1 MAPLGARTRTAM
13 TENTVPAPSPSASA
27 GAGGSTEKWYAL
39 SPEDVAARLG
49 VDPAKGLTAAKAAEL
64 LSTNG
69 PNALPAEKPPPAWHQ
84 FIAQYKS
91 YMQIIL
97 VGAAIASIIIGQVS
111 TGVAVLAITALNA
124 LGGMR
129 QQGKAESAM
138 NALQSMLKTSARVR
152 RDGTEVKVDADQVVV
167 GDVVLLAAGDDVCA
181 DGRIIQASS
190 LQIDESALTGES
202 VPASKDAE
210 VLTADNPVLGD
221 QSNMAFMNT
230 PVTHGNAVMI
240 VTGTGA
246 DTAVGGISGML
257 KSAPNVKTPMT
268 QQLDTLTLWIA
279 GAAGLT
285 IAIMFALGIS
295 RGESTQV
302 IFTTAIALAL
312 AAVPMAMPTVLQV
325 ILSSGSRELAAHGA
339 VVKSLDSV
347 ETLGSTS
354 AINSDKTGTLT
365 MNQVT
370 VVEVIDPTDRFSI
383 TGMGYGLD
391 GEVQH
396 TAGNTNTI
404 EAAILP
410 FLITN
415 DAKLVDGK
423 VVGDPTEGALLVLGH
438 KAKLDVEN
446 TQQAFPRLATL
457 PFDPTYKLMATF
469 CDAKDDQGNPVVRVF
484 VKGAAPAV
492 IGRATSALAKGQSMP
507 WGDEQNARAG
517 KEMDRLG
524 GKGLRI
530 MAAAMKDMAPG
541 DFDPDGDLLSMVQG
555 LQMTAIVGMMDPP
568 RPESLDAVRAAQD
581 ANIRVRMVT
590 GDDVVTGAA
599 IAEQLGI
606 PGEAI
611 LGTELAAMSE
621 DERLKRIDNIGVVG
635 RVAPEHKVLMVETLR
650 KKGDVVAMT
659 GDGVNDA
666 PAIKAADI
674 GIAMGSGTQVAKN
687 AGRMILT
694 DDNFATIVR
703 AVSEGRKLYDNM
715 LKYIR
720 FMLVALVT
728 YVVTFLLASLLNI
741 AGGQPFSAVQILWIN
756 FVITAPVGIALGL
769 DKETPG
775 LMKRRPRPRAAQ
787 IMSPSVIVTVGLAGL
802 FMSVAINLLIVFGE
816 NQYDSPGIASTM
828 GLVAFSLML
837 VIAAFESRDE
847 KASILTTETFDNR
860 TLNITGVVE
869 VVLAIL
875 IAAGAFLP
883 SLLGTTQLTGG
894 QWLIGAAPA
903 VVLFIG
909 WELGKLIARRRSP
922 SAHADTSVAAA
933 APAR

>member
-1 MAPLGARTRTAM
+1 M
-13 TENTVPAPSPSASA
+13 
-27 GAGGSTEKWYAL
+27 
-39 SPEDVAARLG
+39 
-49 VDPAKGLTAAKAAEL
+49 
-64 LSTNG
+64 
-69 PNALPAEKPPPAWHQ
+69 
-84 FIAQYKS
+84 
-91 YMQIIL
+91 
-97 VGAAIASIIIGQVS
+97 
-111 TGVAVLAITALNA
+111 IT
-124 LGGMR
+124 
-129 QQGKAESAM
+129 
-138 NALQSMLKTSARVR
+138 
-152 RDGTEVKVDADQVVV
+152 
-167 GDVVLLAAGDDVCA
+167 
-181 DGRIIQASS
+181 
-190 LQIDESALTGES
+190 DE
-202 VPASKDAE
+202 
-210 VLTADNPVLGD
+210 NPVLGD

-230 PVTHGNAVMI
+230 PVTHGSGVMI

-246 DTAVGGISGML
+246 DTAVGTISGML
-257 KSAPNVKTPMT
+257 KSAPNLKTPLT
-268 QQLDTLTLWIA
+268 KQLDTLTLWIA
-279 GAAGLT
+279 AAAGLT

-295 RGESTQV
+295 RGDSTQT

-325 ILSSGSRELAAHGA
+325 ILSSGSRDLAAHGA

-370 VVEVIDPTDRFSI
+370 VVEVIDPTDRYAIS
-383 TGMGYGLD
+383 GMGYGLN
-391 GEVQH
+391 GEVHH

-438 KAKLDVEN
+438 KVKLDIEG
-446 TQQAFPRLATL
+446 TQEAYPRLATL

-469 CDAKDDQGNPVVRVF
+469 CDAKDESGNPVVRVF

-492 IGRATSALAKGQSMP
+492 IGRATTALAKGETIP
-507 WGDEQNARAG
+507 WGEQQNTRADQQ
-517 KEMDRLG
+517 MDRLG

-530 MAAAMKDMAPG
+530 MAAAMTDIDPTG
-541 DFDPDGDLLSMVQG
+541 FDPEGDLLSLVQG
-555 LQMTAIVGMMDPP
+555 LQLTALVGMIDPP
-568 RPESLDAVRAAQD
+568 RAESLDAVRSAQD

-599 IAEQLGI
+599 VAKQLGI
-606 PGEAI
+606 PGQAI
-611 LGTELAAMSE
+611 LGTDLAAMSE
-621 DERLKRIDNIGVVG
+621 AERLDRIGDIGVVG
-635 RVAPEHKVLMVETLR
+635 RVAPEHKVLMVQTLR
-650 KKGDVVAMT
+650 KRGEVVAMT

-674 GIAMGSGTQVAKN
+674 GIAMGTGTQVAKN

-728 YVVTFLLASLLNI
+728 YVVTFLVASLLNI

-756 FVITAPVGIALGL
+756 FLITAPVGIALGL

-775 LMKRRPRPRAAQ
+775 LMKRQPRPRAAS
-787 IMSPSVIVTVGLAGL
+787 IMTPAVITTVGLVGV
-802 FMSVAINLLIVFGE
+802 FMSLAIDGLVVAGK
-816 NQYDSPGIASTM
+816 NQYNNAEIASTM

-837 VIAAFESRDE
+837 VVAAFESRDE
-847 KASILTTETFDNR
+847 KASILRVDTFDNR
-860 TLNITGVVE
+860 TLNITAVIE
-869 VVLAIL
+869 IALALL
-875 IAAGAFLP
+875 IARGAALT
-883 SLLGTTQLTGG
+883 SLLGAAALTST
-894 QWLIGAAPA
+894 QWLLGALPA
-903 VVLFIG
+903 LVLFIA
-909 WELGKLIARRRSP
+909 WELAKAIARRR
-922 SAHADTSVAAA
+922 TSNVQQT
-933 APAR
+933 APAERHASRHRRVTAKEPEGDGQRPCLTLDFPPGHPPGSDTEVSDAQPPTTDPEPADRASGP

>member
-1 MAPLGARTRTAM
+1 MTSKTMVASGGATRA
-13 TENTVPAPSPSASA
+13 A
-27 GAGGSTEKWYAL
+27 GDTSGKWYAVP
-39 SPEDVAARLG
+39 SAEVANTLG
-49 VDPAKGLTAAKAAEL
+49 VDPASGWSAAKAAEL
-64 LSTNG
+64 LRTNG
-69 PNALPAEKPPPAWHQ
+69 PNALPAEKPPPGWTL
-84 FIAQYKS
+84 FLAQYKS

-97 VGAAIASIIIGQVS
+97 VGAAIASILIGQIA
-111 TGVAVLAITALNA
+111 TGVAVLLITALNA
-124 LGGMR
+124 LGGLR

-152 RDGTEVKVDADQVVV
+152 RDGSEVKIDADQVVV

-181 DGRIIQASS
+181 DGRLVEATS

-202 VPASKDAE
+202 VPASKSID
-210 VLTADNPVLGD
+210 VITDPDPVIGD
-221 QSNMAFMNT
+221 QTNMAFMNT
-230 PVTHGNAVMI
+230 PVTHGSGVMI

-246 DTAVGGISGML
+246 DTAVGTISGML
-257 KSAPNVKTPMT
+257 KSAPNLKTPLT
-268 QQLDTLTLWIA
+268 KQLDTLTLWIA
-279 GAAGLT
+279 AAAGLT

-295 RGESTQV
+295 RGDSPQV

-325 ILSSGSRELAAHGA
+325 ILSGGSRDLAAHGA

-370 VVEVIDPTDRFSI
+370 VVEVIDPTDRYAI

-391 GEVQH
+391 GEVHH

-438 KAKLDVEN
+438 KAKLDIDS
-446 TQQAFPRLATL
+446 TQQAYPRLATL
-457 PFDPTYKLMATF
+457 PFDPTYKLMAAF
-469 CDAKDDQGNPVVRVF
+469 CDAKDASGKSVVRVF

-492 IGRATSALAKGQSMP
+492 IGRATSALTGGETVR
-507 WGDEQNARAG
+507 WGDEQNQRADQQM
-517 KEMDRLG
+517 ERLG
-524 GKGLRI
+524 GLGLRI
-530 MAAAMKDMAPG
+530 MAAAMKDIDPQS
-541 DFDPDGDLLSMVQG
+541 FDPAGDLLALVQG
-555 LQMTAIVGMMDPP
+555 LQLTALVGMIDPP
-568 RPESLDAVRAAQD
+568 RLESRDAVRSAQD

-599 IAEQLGI
+599 VAEQLGI

-611 LGTELAAMSE
+611 LGTDLAAMSE
-621 DERLKRIDNIGVVG
+621 SERLARIDDIGVVG

-650 KKGDVVAMT
+650 KKGEVVAMT

-728 YVVTFLLASLLNI
+728 YVVTFLLASVLNI
-741 AGGQPFSAVQILWIN
+741 AGGQPFSAIQILWIN
-756 FVITAPVGIALGL
+756 FLITAPVGIALGL
-769 DKETPG
+769 DKQTPG
-775 LMKRRPRPRAAQ
+775 LMQRRPRPRAAS
-787 IMSPSVIVTVGLAGL
+787 IMTPAVITTVGLVGL
-802 FMSVAINLLIVFGE
+802 FMSLAIDALIVFGTSTY
-816 NQYDSPGIASTM
+816 NSPDIASTM

-837 VIAAFESRDE
+837 VVAAFESRDE
-847 KASILTTETFDNR
+847 KASILHADTFDNR
-860 TLNITGVVE
+860 TLNITALVE
-869 VVLAIL
+869 IALAIM
-875 IAAGAFLP
+875 IARGAALTTFLGAAAL
-883 SLLGTTQLTGG
+883 SSE
-894 QWLIGAAPA
+894 QWLIGALPA
-903 VVLFIG
+903 LVLLIG
-909 WELGKLIARRRSP
+909 WEIGKVIARRRS
-922 SAHADTSVAAA
+922 VG
-933 APAR
+933 

>member
-1 MAPLGARTRTAM
+1 MSVAEAKPAVAASGA
-13 TENTVPAPSPSASA
+13 
-27 GAGGSTEKWYAL
+27 WYAK
-39 SPEDVAARLG
+39 SAQETAAGVGVDVAQGLSVEEAARR
-49 VDPAKGLTAAKAAEL
+49 
-64 LSTNG
+64 LSANG
-69 PNALPAEKPPPAWHQ
+69 PNALPAEAPPAGWKI
-84 FIAQYKS
+84 FLGQYKS

-97 VGAAIASIIIGQVS
+97 VAAAIASLVIGQVR

-152 RDGTEVKVDADQVVV
+152 RGGSEVTIDADQVVV
-167 GDVVLLAAGDDVCA
+167 GDVVLLTAGDDVCA
-181 DGRIIQASS
+181 DGRIIAASS

-202 VPASKDAE
+202 VPASKGAA
-210 VLTADNPVLGD
+210 VLTDANPVLGD

-230 PVTHGNAVMI
+230 PVTHGSGVMI
-240 VTGTGA
+240 VTATGA
-246 DTAVGGISGML
+246 DTAVGNISGML
-257 KSAPNVKTPMT
+257 KAAPTMKTPLT
-268 QQLDTLTLWIA
+268 KQLDTLTLWIA

-285 IAIMFALGIS
+285 IALMFALGIA

-325 ILSSGSRELAAHGA
+325 ILSSGSRDLAAHGA

-370 VVEVIDPTDRFSI
+370 VVEVLDPTDRYAI
-383 TGMGYGLD
+383 TGMGYGLE
-391 GEVQH
+391 GHVEH
-396 TAGNTNTI
+396 TAGNSNSI
-404 EAAILP
+404 EASILP
-410 FLITN
+410 FLIAN
-415 DAKLVDGK
+415 DAKLINGK

-438 KAKLDVEN
+438 KVKLDVEG
-446 TQQAFPRLATL
+446 TQATYPRVATL
-457 PFDPTYKLMATF
+457 PFDPTYKLMAVF
-469 CDAKDDQGNPVVRVF
+469 CEAKDDQGHDVVRMF
-484 VKGAAPAV
+484 VKGAGPAV
-492 IGRATSALAKGQSMP
+492 LGRVSTALVDGGSKP
-507 WGDEQNARAG
+507 WTDEAG
-517 KEMDRLG
+517 KRADAEMARLG
-524 GKGLRI
+524 GKGLRV
-530 MAAAMKDMAPG
+530 MAAAMKDFDPA
-541 DFDPDGDLLSMVQG
+541 DFDPHGDLLSLVAD
-555 LQMTAIVGMMDPP
+555 LQMTAIVGMIDPP
-568 RPESLDAVRAAQD
+568 RAESLDAVKAAQD

-599 IAEQLGI
+599 VAKQLGI

-611 LGTELAAMSE
+611 LGSELAAMSE
-621 DERLKRIDNIGVVG
+621 SERLERIDNIGVVG

-674 GIAMGSGTQVAKN
+674 GIAMGTGTQVAKN

-720 FMLVALVT
+720 FMMVALVT
-728 YVVTFLLASLLNI
+728 YVVTFLMASLLNI
-741 AGGQPFSAVQILWIN
+741 AGGQPFSATQILWIN

-775 LMKRRPRPRAAQ
+775 LMKRLPRPRSVS
-787 IMSPSVIVTVGLAGL
+787 IMTPAVLTTVGLVGL
-802 FMSVAINLLIVFGE
+802 FMAVSINAVIVFGE
-816 NQYDSPGIASTM
+816 GRYGQAEVASTM

-837 VIAAFESRDE
+837 VVAAFECRDE
-847 KASILTTETFDNR
+847 KTTILQSETFDNR
-860 TLNITGVVE
+860 TLNITVLVE
-869 VVLAIL
+869 LVLAVM
-875 IAAGAFLP
+875 IAEGTLLTSFLRTADL
-883 SLLGTTQLTGG
+883 SGS
-894 QWLIGAAPA
+894 QWLFGAAPA
-903 VVLFIG
+903 VVLFLG
-909 WELGKLIARRRSP
+909 WEVGKAIARKRS
-922 SAHADTSVAAA
+922 AGK
-933 APAR
+933 PAIAE

>member
-1 MAPLGARTRTAM
+1 MSDSTVRPQDSSAPATTQ
-13 TENTVPAPSPSASA
+13 
-27 GAGGSTEKWYAL
+27 WYAM
-39 SPEDVAARLG
+39 SAQDVAEKLG
-49 VDPAKGLTAAKAAEL
+49 VDPDQGLSAAGASASLQK
-64 LSTNG
+64 NG
-69 PNALPAEKPPPAWHQ
+69 PNALPAESPPPGWKM
-84 FIAQYKS
+84 FLAQYKS

-97 VGAAIASIIIGQVS
+97 VAAAVASIVIGEIS
-111 TGVAVLAITALNA
+111 TGIAVLLITALNA

-152 RDGTEVKVDADQVVV
+152 RDGTEVKIDADQVVV

-181 DGRIIQASS
+181 DGRLIQSSS

-202 VPASKDAE
+202 VPAGKSADIVTEKD
-210 VLTADNPVLGD
+210 PVLGD

-230 PVTHGNAVMI
+230 PVTHGGGVMI

-246 DTAVGGISGML
+246 DTAVGKISGML
-257 KSAPNVKTPMT
+257 KSTPTLKTPMT
-268 QQLDTLTLWIA
+268 KQLDTLTLWIA

-295 RGESTQV
+295 RGDSTQQ

-325 ILSSGSRELAAHGA
+325 ILSTGSSKLAQHGA

-365 MNQVT
+365 LNQVT
-370 VVEVIDPTDRFSI
+370 VVEVIDATDRFSV
-383 TGMGYGLD
+383 TGKGYGLD
-391 GEVQH
+391 GEIHH

-410 FLITN
+410 FLIAN

-423 VVGDPTEGALLVLGH
+423 VVGDPTEGALLVLGS
-438 KAKLDVEN
+438 KAKIDHES
-446 TQQAFPRLATL
+446 TIEAFPSLATL
-457 PFDPTYKLMATF
+457 PFDPTYKLMARF
-469 CDAKDDQGNPVVRVF
+469 CQATDESGKAVVRVF
-484 VKGAAPAV
+484 VKGAGPAV
-492 IGRATSALAKGQSMP
+492 ISRATTALSGGETVA
-507 WGDEQNARAG
+507 WGEAETERAN
-517 KEMDRLG
+517 KQMQRLG
-524 GKGLRI
+524 GKGLRV
-530 MAAAMKDMAPG
+530 MAAAMKDMDPK
-541 DFDPDGDLLSMVQG
+541 DFNPDGDLLAMVQD
-555 LQMTAIVGMMDPP
+555 LQMTALVGMIDPP
-568 RPESLDAVRAAQD
+568 REESHEAVLAAQD

-599 IAEQLGI
+599 VAKQLGI

-621 DERLKRIDNIGVVG
+621 AERLERIDNIGVVG

-650 KKGDVVAMT
+650 KKDAVVAMT

-687 AGRMILT
+687 ASRMILT

-720 FMLVALVT
+720 FMLIALVT
-728 YVVTFLLASLLNI
+728 YVVTFLMASILNI
-741 AGGQPFSAVQILWIN
+741 ASGEPFSAAQILWIN
-756 FVITAPVGIALGL
+756 FLITAPVGIALGL

-775 LMKRRPRPRAAQ
+775 LMKRKPRPRAAS
-787 IMSPSVIVTVGLAGL
+787 IMSGPVITTVGLVGL
-802 FMSVAINLLIVFGE
+802 FMAVVINAVIVFGE
-816 NQYDSPGIASTM
+816 NQYGQVEIGSTM

-837 VIAAFESRDE
+837 VIVAFESRDQ
-847 KASILTTETFDNR
+847 KATVFTTATFDNA
-860 TLNITGVVE
+860 TLNIVALVE
-869 VVLAIL
+869 IVLAVL
-875 IAAGAFLP
+875 IARGGALT
-883 SLLGTTQLTGG
+883 SLLDSQALTDT

-903 VVLFIG
+903 VVLLLL
-909 WELGKLIARRRSP
+909 WEAGKWIARSRSGEAKQAP
-922 SAHADTSVAAA
+922 AAA
-933 APAR
+933 

>member
-1 MAPLGARTRTAM
+1 MTSKTMVASGAATRAAGDTA
-13 TENTVPAPSPSASA
+13 
-27 GAGGSTEKWYAL
+27 GKWYAV
-39 SPEDVAARLG
+39 SPAEVADALG
-49 VDPAKGLTAAKAAEL
+49 VTPASGWSAAKAAEL
-64 LSTNG
+64 LRTNG
-69 PNALPAEKPPPAWHQ
+69 PNALPAEKPPPGWTL
-84 FIAQYKS
+84 FLAQYKS

-97 VGAAIASIIIGQVS
+97 VGAAVASILIGQIA
-111 TGVAVLAITALNA
+111 TGVAVLLITALNA
-124 LGGMR
+124 LGGLR

-152 RDGTEVKVDADQVVV
+152 RDGSEVKIDADQVVV
-167 GDVVLLAAGDDVCA
+167 GDVVLLSAGDDVCA
-181 DGRIIQASS
+181 DGRLVEATS

-202 VPASKDAE
+202 VPASKSTD
-210 VLTADNPVLGD
+210 VITDPDPVIGD
-221 QSNMAFMNT
+221 QTNMAFMNT
-230 PVTHGNAVMI
+230 PVTHGSGVMI

-246 DTAVGGISGML
+246 ATAVGTISGML
-257 KSAPNVKTPMT
+257 KSAPNLKTPLT
-268 QQLDTLTLWIA
+268 KQLDTLTLWIA
-279 GAAGLT
+279 AAAGLT

-295 RGESTQV
+295 RGDSTQV

-325 ILSSGSRELAAHGA
+325 ILSSGSRDLAAHGA

-370 VVEVIDPTDRFSI
+370 VVEVIDPTDRYAI

-391 GEVQH
+391 GEVHH

-438 KAKLDVEN
+438 KAKLDIDG
-446 TQQAFPRLATL
+446 TQQAYPRLATL
-457 PFDPTYKLMATF
+457 PFDPTYKLMAAF
-469 CDAKDDQGNPVVRVF
+469 CSAKDASGKPVVRVF

-492 IGRATSALAKGQSMP
+492 IGRATSALTGGETVP
-507 WGDEQNARAG
+507 WGDEQNQRADQQM
-517 KEMDRLG
+517 ERLG
-524 GKGLRI
+524 GLGLRI
-530 MAAAMKDMAPG
+530 MAAAMKDIDLQG
-541 DFDPDGDLLSMVQG
+541 FDPSGDLLSLIQG
-555 LQMTAIVGMMDPP
+555 LQLTALVGMIDPP
-568 RPESLDAVRAAQD
+568 RLESRDAVRSAQD

-599 IAEQLGI
+599 VAEQLGI

-611 LGTELAAMSE
+611 LGTDLAAMSE
-621 DERLKRIDNIGVVG
+621 SERLARIDNIGVVG

-650 KKGDVVAMT
+650 KKGEVVAMT

-728 YVVTFLLASLLNI
+728 YVVTFLLASVLNI
-741 AGGQPFSAVQILWIN
+741 AGGQPFSAIQILWIN
-756 FVITAPVGIALGL
+756 FLITAPVGIALGL
-769 DKETPG
+769 DKQTPG
-775 LMKRRPRPRAAQ
+775 LMERRPRPRAAS
-787 IMSPSVIVTVGLAGL
+787 IMTPAVITTVGLVGL
-802 FMSVAINLLIVFGE
+802 FMSLAIDALIVFGTNTYSNAE
-816 NQYDSPGIASTM
+816 IASTM

-837 VIAAFESRDE
+837 VVAAFESRDE
-847 KASILTTETFDNR
+847 KASILHVDTFDNK
-860 TLNITGVVE
+860 TLNITALVE
-869 VVLAIL
+869 IALAVM
-875 IAAGAFLP
+875 IARGAALTTFLGAAAL
-883 SLLGTTQLTGG
+883 SST
-894 QWLIGAAPA
+894 QWLIGALPA
-903 VVLFIG
+903 VVLLIA
-909 WELGKLIARRRSP
+909 WELGKVIARRRKSL
-922 SAHADTSVAAA
+922 
-933 APAR
+933 

>member
-1 MAPLGARTRTAM
+1 MVDRNVASRAGEL
-13 TENTVPAPSPSASA
+13 PAN
-27 GAGGSTEKWYAL
+27 AGGGPEKWYAL
-39 SPEDVAARLG
+39 SPDEVAHKLA
-49 VDPAKGLTAAKAAEL
+49 VDPASGLPAATAVQRLK
-64 LSTNG
+64 TDG
-69 PNALPAEKPPPAWHQ
+69 PNALPAEKPPPTWRR
-84 FIAQYKS
+84 FLVQYRS

-97 VGAAIASIIIGQVS
+97 VAAAVASILIGEVA
-111 TGVAVLAITALNA
+111 TGVAVLLITALNA
-124 LGGMR
+124 LGGLR

-138 NALQSMLKTSARVR
+138 NALQSMLKTTARVR
-152 RDGTEVKVDADQVVV
+152 RDGIEVKVDADQVVV

-181 DGRIIQASS
+181 DGRLVEATS

-202 VPASKDAE
+202 VPASKSTE
-210 VLTADNPVLGD
+210 VITDPNPVLGD

-230 PVTHGNAVMI
+230 PVTHGGGLMI

-246 DTAVGGISGML
+246 DTAVGTISGML
-257 KSAPNVKTPMT
+257 KSTPHLKTPLT
-268 QQLDTLTLWIA
+268 KQLDTLTLWIA
-279 GAAGLT
+279 AAAGLT
-285 IAIMFALGIS
+285 IAVMFALGIS
-295 RGESTQV
+295 RGQSTQV

-325 ILSSGSRELAAHGA
+325 ILSSGSRDLAAHGA

-370 VVEVIDPTDRFSI
+370 VVEVIDPTDRYAI
-383 TGMGYGLD
+383 TGIGYGLD
-391 GEVQH
+391 GDVRH

-415 DAKLVDGK
+415 DAKLVNGK

-438 KAKLDVEN
+438 KVKLDIEG
-446 TQQAFPRLATL
+446 TQEAYPRLATL
-457 PFDPTYKLMATF
+457 PFDPTYKLMAAF
-469 CDAKDDQGNPVVRVF
+469 CDTKDDGGRPVVRVF
-484 VKGAAPAV
+484 VKGAGPAV
-492 IGRATSALAKGQSMP
+492 IGRATSALAKGQSVP
-507 WGDEQNARAG
+507 WGAQQDERASQ
-517 KEMDRLG
+517 EMERLG
-524 GKGLRI
+524 KKGLRI
-530 MAAAMKDMAPG
+530 MAAARKDLDPG

-555 LQMTAIVGMMDPP
+555 LQMTALVGMMDPP
-568 RPESLDAVRAAQD
+568 RPESLAAVRSAQD

-611 LGTELAAMSE
+611 LGTQLAAMSE
-621 DERLKRIDNIGVVG
+621 AERLDRIDTIGVVG

-650 KKGDVVAMT
+650 KKADVVAMT

-674 GIAMGSGTQVAKN
+674 GIAMGTGTQVAKN

-756 FVITAPVGIALGL
+756 FLITAPVGIALGL

-775 LMKRRPRPRAAQ
+775 LMKRMPRPRGAS
-787 IMSPSVIVTVGLAGL
+787 IMTLAVVATVGLAGL
-802 FMSVAINLLIVFGE
+802 FMSVAIDLLIVFGKHE
-816 NQYDSPGIASTM
+816 YDNTEIGSTM

-837 VIAAFESRDE
+837 VVAAFECRDE
-847 KASILTTETFDNR
+847 KASILGLKTFDNN
-860 TLNITGVVE
+860 TVNLTALVE
-869 VVLAIL
+869 IVLAIL
-875 IAAGAFLP
+875 IAKGAFLP
-883 SLLGTTQLTGG
+883 SLLGTANLSGT

-903 VVLFIG
+903 LVLFIA
-909 WELGKLIARRRSP
+909 WELGKAIARHEASGLQQ
-922 SAHADTSVAAA
+922 A
-933 APAR
+933 

>member
-1 MAPLGARTRTAM
+1 M
-13 TENTVPAPSPSASA
+13 
-27 GAGGSTEKWYAL
+27 TEKWYAL
-39 SPEDVAARLG
+39 SPEDVAAKLA
-49 VDPAKGLTAAKAAEL
+49 VDPANGLTAAKAAEL
-64 LSTNG
+64 LTANG
-69 PNALPAEKPPPAWHQ
+69 ANALPAEKPPPAWHQ
-84 FIAQYKS
+84 FLAQYKS

-97 VGAAIASIIIGQVS
+97 VGAAVASLLIGEFT
-111 TGVAVLAITALNA
+111 TGVAVLLITALNA

-202 VPASKDAE
+202 VPASKSAE
-210 VLTADNPVLGD
+210 VITDENPVLGD
-221 QSNMAFMNT
+221 QVNMAFMNT
-230 PVTHGNAVMI
+230 PVTHGNGIMI
-240 VTGTGA
+240 ITGTGA
-246 DTAVGGISGML
+246 DTAVGNISGML
-257 KSAPNVKTPMT
+257 KSAPALKTPMT
-268 QQLDTLTLWIA
+268 KQLDTLTLWIA
-279 GAAGLT
+279 AAAGLT

-325 ILSSGSRELAAHGA
+325 ILSGGSRDLAAHGA
-339 VVKSLDSV
+339 VVKSLDAV

-370 VVEVIDPTDRFSI
+370 VVEVIDPTDRFSVS
-383 TGMGYGLD
+383 GMGYGLD
-391 GEVQH
+391 GEIQH

-438 KAKLDVEN
+438 KAKLDIEG
-446 TQQAFPRLATL
+446 TQAAYPRLATL
-457 PFDPTYKLMATF
+457 PFDPTYKLMAAF
-469 CDAKDDQGNPVVRVF
+469 CDATDENGNAVVRIF

-492 IGRATSALAKGQSMP
+492 IGRATSALAKGQSVP
-507 WGDEQNARAG
+507 WTTEAGSRADG
-517 KEMDRLG
+517 EMARLG

-530 MAAAMKDMAPG
+530 MAAAMKDLDPA
-541 DFDPDGDLLSMVQG
+541 DFDPTGDLLSMVQG

-568 RPESLDAVRAAQD
+568 RAESLDAVRAAQD

-590 GDDVVTGAA
+590 GDDVITGAA
-599 IAEQLGI
+599 IAQQLGI

-611 LGTELAAMSE
+611 LGTELAGMS
-621 DERLKRIDNIGVVG
+621 DEERTARIDGIGVVG

-650 KKGDVVAMT
+650 AEGDVVAMT

-674 GIAMGSGTQVAKN
+674 GIAMGTGTQVAKN
-687 AGRMILT
+687 AGKMILT

-703 AVSEGRKLYDNM
+703 AVSVGRKVYDNM

-728 YVVTFLLASLLNI
+728 YVVTFLMASLLNI
-741 AGGQPFSAVQILWIN
+741 AGGQPFTAVQILWIN
-756 FVITAPVGIALGL
+756 FLITAPVGIALGL
-769 DKETPG
+769 DQATPG
-775 LMKRRPRPRAAQ
+775 LMKRKPRPRSSK
-787 IMSPSVIVTVGLAGL
+787 IMSPAVMVTVGVAGV
-802 FMSVAINLLIVFGE
+802 FMSVAINLLIVLGE
-816 NQYDSPGIASTM
+816 NQYDSVVIGSTM

-837 VIAAFESRDE
+837 VVAAFESRDE
-847 KASILTTETFDNR
+847 KASVLTPKTFDNR
-860 TLNITGVVE
+860 TVNLTAIVE
-869 VVLAIL
+869 IVLAIL
-875 IAAGAFLP
+875 IAAGSFLP
-883 SLLGTTQLTGG
+883 SLLGTTQLTGN

-903 VVLFIG
+903 LVLLIG
-909 WELGKLIARRRSP
+909 WELGKAIARRRTP
-922 SAHADTSVAAA
+922 TV
-933 APAR
+933 RG

>member
-1 MAPLGARTRTAM
+1 M
-13 TENTVPAPSPSASA
+13 TENAATPGDGGTPAT
-27 GAGGSTEKWYAL
+27 AGGGAVTWYSLPA
-39 SPEDVAARLG
+39 DQVASRCG
-49 VDPAKGLTAAKAAEL
+49 VDPATGLSVAKAAEL
-64 LSTNG
+64 LTTNG
-69 PNALPAEKPPPAWHQ
+69 PNALPAEKPPPGWRL
-84 FIAQYKS
+84 FLAQYRS

-97 VGAAIASIIIGQVS
+97 VAAAVASIVIGEVA
-111 TGVAVLAITALNA
+111 TGVAVLLITALNA
-124 LGGMR
+124 LGGLR

-138 NALQSMLKTSARVR
+138 NALQSMLKTTARVR
-152 RDGTEVKVDADQVVV
+152 RGGTEVKVPADQVVV

-181 DGRIIQASS
+181 DGRLIEATS

-202 VPASKDAE
+202 VPASKSVE
-210 VLTADNPVLGD
+210 VVTDENPVLGD
-221 QSNMAFMNT
+221 QTNMAFMNT
-230 PVTHGNAVMI
+230 PVTHGSGVMI

-246 DTAVGGISGML
+246 DTAVGTISGML
-257 KSAPNVKTPMT
+257 KSAPNLKTPLT
-268 QQLDTLTLWIA
+268 KQLDTLTLWIA
-279 GAAGLT
+279 AAAGLT
-285 IAIMFALGIS
+285 IAVMFALGIA
-295 RGESTQV
+295 RGQSTQT

-370 VVEVIDPTDRFSI
+370 VVEVIDPTDRYSV
-383 TGMGYGLD
+383 TGMGYGLE

-415 DAKLVDGK
+415 DAKLVNGK

-438 KAKLDVEN
+438 KAQLDVEG
-446 TQQAFPRLATL
+446 TQEAYPRLATL
-457 PFDPTYKLMATF
+457 PFDPTYKLMAAF
-469 CDAKDDQGNPVVRVF
+469 CDAKDESGRPVVRVF

-492 IGRATSALAKGQSMP
+492 IGRATSALAKGESVP
-507 WGDEQNARAG
+507 WGDDENARASA
-517 KEMDRLG
+517 EQHRLG
-524 GKGLRI
+524 SQGLRI
-530 MAAAMKDMAPG
+530 MAAAMKDIDPKE
-541 DFDPDGDLLSMVQG
+541 FDPEGDLLSMVQG
-555 LQMTAIVGMMDPP
+555 LRLTALVGMIDPP
-568 RPESLDAVRAAQD
+568 RAESLDAVRSAQA

-599 IAEQLGI
+599 VAKQLGI

-611 LGTELAAMSE
+611 LGTQLAAMSE
-621 DERLKRIDNIGVVG
+621 AERLERIDGIGVVG

-650 KKGDVVAMT
+650 KKDEVVAMT

-674 GIAMGSGTQVAKN
+674 GIAMGTGTQVAKN

-775 LMKRRPRPRAAQ
+775 LMTRRPRPRAAS
-787 IMSPSVIVTVGLAGL
+787 IMSAAVITTVALAGV
-802 FMSVAINLLIVFGE
+802 FMSVAIDLLIVFGKH
-816 NQYDSPGIASTM
+816 QYDKTEIGSTM

-837 VIAAFESRDE
+837 VVAAFECRDE
-847 KASILTTETFDNR
+847 KASILRVETFDNN
-860 TLNITGVVE
+860 TVNVTALVE
-869 VVLAIL
+869 IVLAIL
-875 IAAGAFLP
+875 IAKGVFLP
-883 SLLGTTQLTGG
+883 SLLSTENLSGG
-894 QWLIGAAPA
+894 QWLIGALPA
-903 VVLFIG
+903 LVLFLG
-909 WELGKLIARRRSP
+909 WELGKALARRRTSE
-922 SAHADTSVAAA
+922 AHVTVPTDVVPAAA
-933 APAR
+933 AA

>member
-1 MAPLGARTRTAM
+1 M
-13 TENTVPAPSPSASA
+13 TEETKASGTGDGSAA
-27 GAGGSTEKWYAL
+27 VAVTAERWFAL
-39 SPEDVAARLG
+39 SPDDVARKLG
-49 VDPAKGLTAAKAAEL
+49 VEVAGGLSAAKAAEL
-64 LSTNG
+64 LKTNG
-69 PNALPAEKPPPAWHQ
+69 PNALPAEKQPPGWQ
-84 FIAQYKS
+84 LFLAQYRS

-97 VGAAIASIIIGQVS
+97 VGAAIASILIGQVA
-111 TGVAVLAITALNA
+111 TGIAVLLITALNA
-124 LGGMR
+124 LGGLR

-138 NALQSMLKTSARVR
+138 NALQSMLKTTARVR

-181 DGRIIQASS
+181 DGRLVEATS

-202 VPASKDAE
+202 VPASKSTE
-210 VLTADNPVLGD
+210 VITDPNPVLGD

-230 PVTHGNAVMI
+230 PVTHGSGLMI

-246 DTAVGGISGML
+246 DTAVGNISGML
-257 KSAPNVKTPMT
+257 KSAPNLKTPMT
-268 QQLDTLTLWIA
+268 KQLDTLTLWIA
-279 GAAGLT
+279 SAAGLT

-295 RGESTQV
+295 RGDSTQT

-325 ILSSGSRELAAHGA
+325 ILSSGSRDLAAHGA

-370 VVEVIDPTDRFSI
+370 VVEVIDPTDRYAVS
-383 TGMGYGLD
+383 GMGYGLE
-391 GEVQH
+391 GEIH
-396 TAGNTNTI
+396 HAAGNTNTI
-404 EAAILP
+404 ESAILP

-415 DAKLVDGK
+415 DAKLVNGK

-438 KAKLDVEN
+438 KAKLDIEG
-446 TQQAFPRLATL
+446 TQDNFPRVATL
-457 PFDPTYKLMATF
+457 PFDPTYKLMAAF
-469 CDAKDDQGNPVVRVF
+469 CDARDDSGNPVIRVF

-492 IGRATSALAKGQSMP
+492 IGRATSVLAQGKGVP
-507 WGDEQNARAG
+507 WGEEQNHRADQ
-517 KEMDRLG
+517 EMQRLG
-524 GKGLRI
+524 SKGLRI
-530 MAAAMKDMAPG
+530 MAAATKDIDRQG
-541 DFDPDGDLLSMVQG
+541 FDPEGDLLSLVQG
-555 LQMTAIVGMMDPP
+555 LQLTALVGMIDPP
-568 RPESLDAVRAAQD
+568 RAESLDAVRSAQD
-581 ANIRVRMVT
+581 ANIKVRMVT

-599 IAEQLGI
+599 VAQQLGI

-611 LGTELAAMSE
+611 LGTDLAAMSE
-621 DERLKRIDNIGVVG
+621 AERLARIDHIGVVG

-650 KKGDVVAMT
+650 KKGEVVAMT

-687 AGRMILT
+687 ASRMILT

-756 FVITAPVGIALGL
+756 FLITAPVGIALGL
-769 DKETPG
+769 DEQTPG
-775 LMKRRPRPRAAQ
+775 LMKRRPRPRAAS
-787 IMSPSVIVTVGLAGL
+787 IMTPAVVTTVGLVGVFMSLAIDLVIVTAKDH
-802 FMSVAINLLIVFGE
+802 
-816 NQYDSPGIASTM
+816 YDSIQIGSTM

-837 VIAAFESRDE
+837 VVAAFESRDE
-847 KASILTTETFDNR
+847 KASVLTVDTFDNR
-860 TLNITGVVE
+860 ALNITAAVE
-869 VVLAIL
+869 VALAIL
-875 IAAGAFLP
+875 IARGAALT
-883 SLLGTTQLTGG
+883 SLLGAAGLTST
-894 QWLIGAAPA
+894 QWLLGALPA
-903 VVLFIG
+903 VVLFVA
-909 WELGKLIARRRSP
+909 WELGKSMARRQ
-922 SAHADTSVAAA
+922 TSTAAEAVPTDVGAVAT
-933 APAR
+933 PA

>member
-1 MAPLGARTRTAM
+1 MTDSTVTPTKGGGAAG
-13 TENTVPAPSPSASA
+13 ESAS
-27 GAGGSTEKWYAL
+27 GTQWYAL
-39 SPEDVAARLG
+39 DPDAVAAKVD
-49 VDPAKGLTAAKAAEL
+49 VDPATGLSAAEAATRL
-64 LSTNG
+64 AKDG
-69 PNALPAEKPPPAWHQ
+69 PNALAAEAQPPGWKL
-84 FIAQYKS
+84 FLAQYKS

-97 VGAAIASIIIGQVS
+97 VAAAVASIAIGQIR
-111 TGVAVLAITALNA
+111 TGVAVLAITAINA
-124 LGGMR
+124 LGGLR

-152 RDGTEVKVDADQVVV
+152 RDDTEVKIDADQVVV
-167 GDVVLLAAGDDVCA
+167 GDVVLLTAGDDVCA
-181 DGRIIQASS
+181 DGRIIEASS

-202 VPASKDAE
+202 VPAAKSADLVTDA
-210 VLTADNPVLGD
+210 NPVLGD
-221 QSNMAFMNT
+221 QVNMAFMNT
-230 PVTHGNAVMI
+230 PVTHGSGVMI
-240 VTGTGA
+240 VTGTGGN
-246 DTAVGGISGML
+246 TAVGTISGML
-257 KSAPNVKTPMT
+257 KSAPTLKTPLT

-295 RGESTQV
+295 RGDSTQT
-302 IFTTAIALAL
+302 IFITAIALAL

-325 ILSSGSRELAAHGA
+325 ILSSGSRDLASHGA

-370 VVEVIDPTDRFSI
+370 VVEVLDPTDRYAI
-383 TGMGYGLD
+383 TGMGYGLE
-391 GEVQH
+391 GHVEH
-396 TAGNTNTI
+396 AAGNTNTI

-410 FLITN
+410 FLIAN
-415 DAKLVDGK
+415 DAKIVNGK

-438 KAKLDVEN
+438 KAQLDVEGI
-446 TQQAFPRLATL
+446 QESMPRLATL
-457 PFDPTYKLMATF
+457 PFDPTYKLMACF
-469 CDAKDDQGNPVVRVF
+469 CDAKDDAGKSVVRMF
-484 VKGAAPAV
+484 VKGAGPAV
-492 IGRATSALAKGQSMP
+492 IGRSTAALANGQTVP
-507 WGDEQNARAG
+507 WNDDANTRADDQ
-517 KEMDRLG
+517 MQRLG
-524 GKGLRI
+524 GKGLRV
-530 MAAAMKDMAPG
+530 MAAAQKDLDPSN
-541 DFDPDGDLLSMVQG
+541 FDPEGDLLAMVTD
-555 LQMTAIVGMMDPP
+555 LQMTAIVGMIDPP
-568 RPESLDAVRAAQD
+568 RAESMDAVKAAQD

-599 IAEQLGI
+599 IAKQLGI

-621 DERLKRIDNIGVVG
+621 TERLERIDAIGVVG

-728 YVVTFLLASLLNI
+728 YVVTFLMASVLNI
-741 AGGQPFSAVQILWIN
+741 AGGQPFSATQILWIN

-775 LMKRRPRPRAAQ
+775 LMKRMPRPRTAS
-787 IMSPSVIVTVGLAGL
+787 IMSPAVITTVGLVGL
-802 FMSVAINLLIVFGE
+802 FMAVSINAVIVFGE
-816 NQYDSPGIASTM
+816 KEYGEGAIPATM

-837 VIAAFESRDE
+837 IIAAFESRDE
-847 KASILTTETFDNR
+847 KATILTRETFDNSK
-860 TLNITGVVE
+860 LNITVVIE
-869 VVLAIL
+869 VALAIL
-875 IAAGAFLP
+875 IAEGTFLP
-883 SLLGTTQLTGG
+883 EFLKTTSLTGN

-903 VVLFIG
+903 VALFLL
-909 WELGKLIARRRSP
+909 WELGKLLARRRG
-922 SAHADTSVAAA
+922 HTSSHAAA
-933 APAR
+933 

>member
-1 MAPLGARTRTAM
+1 M
-13 TENTVPAPSPSASA
+13 TDTTVSTGSDGTSA
-27 GAGGSTEKWYAL
+27 GAAGSAPRWFAL
-39 SPEDVAARLG
+39 SAADVSQTLG
-49 VDPAKGLTAAKAAEL
+49 VDPGVGLSAAKAAEL
-64 LSTNG
+64 LAKNG
-69 PNALPAEKPPPAWHQ
+69 PNALAAEKPAPGWTR
-84 FIAQYKS
+84 FVAQYKS

-97 VGAAIASIIIGQVS
+97 VAAALASMLIGEIA
-111 TGVAVLAITALNA
+111 TGVAVLLITALNA
-124 LGGMR
+124 LGGLR

-138 NALQSMLKTSARVR
+138 NALQSMLKSSARVR
-152 RDGTEVKVDADQVVV
+152 RDGTEIKVDADQVVV
-167 GDVVLLAAGDDVCA
+167 GDVVQLAAGDDVCA
-181 DGRIIQASS
+181 DGRLIESTS

-202 VPASKDAE
+202 VPASKS
-210 VLTADNPVLGD
+210 ADPISDENPVLGD
-221 QSNMAFMNT
+221 QLNMAFMNT
-230 PVTHGNAVMI
+230 PVTHGAGVMI

-246 DTAVGGISGML
+246 DTAVGQISGML
-257 KSAPNVKTPMT
+257 KSAPTLKTPMT
-268 QQLDTLTLWIA
+268 KQLDTLTLWIA
-279 GAAGLT
+279 AAAGLT
-285 IAIMFALGIS
+285 IAIMFALGLS
-295 RGESTQV
+295 RGESAQT

-370 VVEVIDPTDRFSI
+370 VVEVIDPTDRYAI
-383 TGMGYGLD
+383 TGMGYGLT

-438 KAKLDVEN
+438 KARIDVES
-446 TQQAFPRLATL
+446 TREAYPRVATL
-457 PFDPTYKLMATF
+457 PFDPTYKLMVAF
-469 CDAKDDQGNPVVRVF
+469 CDAKDASGNAVVRAF

-492 IGRATSALAKGQSMP
+492 IGRATSALAQGESVP
-507 WGDEQNARAG
+507 WGEPQNQRAQA
-517 KEMDRLG
+517 EMDRLG

-530 MAAAMKDMAPG
+530 MAAATRDIDPAA
-541 DFDPDGDLLSMVQG
+541 FDPEGDLLSVVHD
-555 LQMTAIVGMMDPP
+555 LQMTAIVGMIDPP
-568 RPESLDAVRAAQD
+568 RAESLDAVRAAQA

-599 IAEQLGI
+599 VAKQLGI

-621 DERLKRIDNIGVVG
+621 AERLERIDNIGVVG

-650 KKGDVVAMT
+650 KKGEVVAMT

-674 GIAMGSGTQVAKN
+674 GIAMGTGTQVAKN

-756 FVITAPVGIALGL
+756 FLITAPVGIALGL

-775 LMKRRPRPRAAQ
+775 LMTRRPRPRNAS
-787 IMSPSVIVTVGLAGL
+787 IMSPAVIATVGLAGL
-802 FMSVAINLLIVFGE
+802 FMSLTIDLLIVFGKDHYGKTE
-816 NQYDSPGIASTM
+816 IGSTM

-847 KASILTTETFDNR
+847 KGSTFRVETFDNK
-860 TLNITGVVE
+860 TVNIVAVVE
-869 VVLAIL
+869 IALAVL
-875 IAAGAFLP
+875 IAKGDFLP
-883 SLLGTTQLTGG
+883 SLLGTIKLTGE

-903 VVLFIG
+903 VVLFIA
-909 WELGKLIARRRSP
+909 WELGKVIARRRAS
-922 SAHADTSVAAA
+922 SVPVTEPAAA
-933 APAR
+933 VPAGASA